1 MKAKGKGSLPPKVGS
16 NQGNTPDPNVSQGL
30 KGNKKN
36 MVAPKSTGGTG
47 ARGPASPL

>member
-1 MKAKGKGSLPPKVGS
+1 MKEKGKSPSKVGS

-36 MVAPKSTGGTG
+36 VVAPKSTGGTG
-47 ARGPASPL
+47 TRGPASPL